1 MKIPPQKM
9 GDRKMKFVT
18 REVLIN
24 DDYSKVDAKTENE
37 FYKLL
42 TKNNNLLQLWHQLI
56 IEKSK
61 KNDTKGESKEEEIQ
75 QD

>member
-1 MKIPPQKM
+1 MDKEKDILECWYAGQIP
-9 GDRKMKFVT
+9 
-18 REVLIN
+18 
-24 DDYSKVDAKTENE
+24 ENE